1 MTDLHAANAGGGAR
15 PTPRILVIDD
25 DAALRRVL
33 CTALERAGFAVDAAD
48 DGTTGMMLFRALR
61 PDLVI
66 TDIRMPVKSGIE
78 AVREIRAMEP
88 EAPIIAIAG
97 DYAGSGEWLAA
108 ARALGADEVLA
119 KPFSPAELVERVIG
133 RLGR

>member
-1 MTDLHAANAGGGAR
+1 
-15 PTPRILVIDD
+15 
-25 DAALRRVL
+25 
-33 CTALERAGFAVDAAD
+33 
-48 DGTTGMMLFRALR
+48 MMLFRALR

-78 AVREIRAMEP
+78 AVREIRAIEP
-88 EAPIIAIAG
+88 TAPIIAIAG
-97 DYAGSGEWLAA
+97 DYAGSGESLAT